1 MDTREFCNA
10 MSTELAGFK
19 AKMYD
24 IISHVETLPAL
35 DRQYFAH
42 DVNTLRAMITDIEDS
57 LRRLHVECPADISAE
72 VQELRNKVKEMRE
85 KMETSGIAGKTPAG
99 T

>member
-1 MDTREFCNA
+1 MGTREFCNA

-19 AKMYD
+19 SKMYD

-42 DVNTLRAMITDIEDS
+42 DVNTLRSMIEDIEDS
-57 LRRLHVECPADISAE
+57 IRRLHVECPADFSSE
-72 VQELRNKVKEMRE
+72 VEDLRNRIKEMQE
-85 KMETSGIAGKTPAG
+85 KVASGMPKKSAAA
-99 T
+99 